1 MLVHTGDEM
10 SSGLC
15 NFKNVILQMSPASK
29 FPKVKKNIALLKKM
43 CEYRDEE
50 IPEKSARKKKKKFK
64 QMKMV

>member
-1 MLVHTGDEM
+1 M